1 MKILS
6 IDTSSNICGVAIL
19 ENQKI
24 IKEISL
30 DNGLTH
36 SESLMPTI
44 DKIFKETNLQL
55 KDIDLIVC
63 DKGPGSFT
71 GIRIG
76 VSTAMAFS
84 DSLNIATCGVSSLEA
99 LAYNI
104 SHSGI
109 ICSLIDARNS
119 NCYCGIFELSNGN
132 YKLLKPLFADYI
144 DNILDGLTEYSSGIT
159 FVGNGAI
166 VNKDLICS
174 RFGDCIIS
182 NNNDLSSYKLGLAG
196 LNAYS
201 SGKHDNVMPLYLRP
215 SQAERMLKKKIKKVF
230 NFFLLVL

>member
-19 ENQKI
+19 EDPKL
-24 IKEISL
+24 IKEINL

-84 DSLNIATCGVSSLEA
+84 DSLNIATCGISSLEA

-104 SHSGI
+104 NTDGI

-119 NCYCGIFELSNGN
+119 NCYCGIFELNNGN
-132 YKLLKPLFADYI
+132 YKLLKPLSADHI
-144 DNILDGLTEYSSGIT
+144 DNILDNLTDYYSGIT

-182 NNNDLSSYKLGLAG
+182 NNNDLSGYKLGLAG

-201 SGKHDNVMPLYLRP
+201 SGNYNSVMPLYLRK
-215 SQAERMLKKKIKKVF
+215 SQAERMLNKKNQKSV
-230 NFFLLVL
+230 